1 MDYEELRNKR
11 NTMNPFPNNMGVY
24 IEEISKGYARSTL
37 KVDAP
42 LLNIIGSIHGGCLY
56 TMADATCGTAASSF
70 GDKTTTVD
78 SSFHF
83 LRAGLDATV
92 ITCEANVIKAGRRL
106 HVIEARIK
114 DQNDV
119 LLAEGIFTFAVI

>member
-1 MDYEELRNKR
+1 MDFEELRNKR
-11 NTMNPFPNNMGVY
+11 NTMNPFANNTGVY
-24 IEEISKGYARSTL
+24 IEEIREGYARSTL

-56 TMADATCGTAASSF
+56 TMADATSGSASASY
-70 GDKTTTVD
+70 GNKTTTVD

-83 LRAGLDATV
+83 LRAGIDATKL
-92 ITCEANVIKAGRRL
+92 TCEANVIKAGKRL
-106 HVIEARIK
+106 QVIEAK
-114 DQNDV
+114 VTDQNNV